1 MKQDCSRTIVAQDCL
16 ISQEVMAFA
25 FDVRVLLK
33 HSDHLHRQLVSAVSG
48 INHDINQ
55 WHGGFKPSLRNIVT
69 KDMFLAVC

>member
-16 ISQEVMAFA
+16 ISQEVRAFA

-33 HSDHLHRQLVSAVSG
+33 HSDPSSSAAG
-48 INHDINQ
+48 QRCICTDDINQ

>member
-16 ISQEVMAFA
+16 ISQEVRAFA

-33 HSDHLHRQLVSAVSG
+33 HSDHLHRQLVSAV
-48 INHDINQ
+48 